1 MSVDAK
7 SQYRE
12 LPTDESLKSSKD
24 RTRAAKILRDGP
36 SGPQDQEWL
45 TDYFKNYSFPR
56 WTLAKNFQSISDFVK
71 EWRQFVA
78 NAKGESHKT
87 LLELTMTSMK
97 DFVSDSEYSPA
108 VRYNAIL
115 VIGLLN
121 EQEPEGGRKSV
132 LLPEALPILL
142 ENLKDPNQIDAVR
155 VGALVGLV
163 RHCQAIGSD
172 PAGNPSVTREL
183 LKIAKESD
191 HAGRSPAGHAWMR
204 VLAIDG
210 LGALKQVGTANEV
223 ADALAA
229 IVADK
234 SAKINVRT
242 AAVKALGGLNYAEGA
257 SGLKVKDLAVAVA
270 QVAADATAAELRRK
284 VETAT
289 PSLPGAGGMG
299 MPGMRGPMG
308 MGSGGMRGPMGMGSG
323 GMRGPMGMGSGGM
336 RGPMGMG
343 SGGMRGPMGMGSGGM
358 RGGAGMGPGA
368 AAGADEEEKGDEA
381 AENFRR
387 RTKGPVAAVIGALGK
402 KSSVANRPKTGLMS
416 LAAANTEDEEF
427 LVFLSGE
434 VEPLS
439 KALDDEK
446 SVYTE
451 LVKKVRPMKDG
462 LAAKLKKPMDEFRV
476 WQQKKAEKEAAKTRK
491 K

>member
-1 MSVDAK
+1 MFRFQLPGVLCWLRFTALAVLVGVVFVLPAGPVAAQTEKQDASAEAAPDEGSADAKPQPRRKPARVPDKTGVKPSGVSVDAK

-242 AAVKALGGLNYAEGA
+242 AAVKALGW
-257 SGLKVKDLAVAVA
+257 
-270 QVAADATAAELRRK
+270 TELRRRSERAESEGFGGGRCAGRRRRHRGRITLQSRDRDAFPARCRRHGYARYEGSDGHG
-284 VETAT
+284 VRRHE
-289 PSLPGAGGMG
+289 GANGHGV
-299 MPGMRGPMG
+299 RRHE
-308 MGSGGMRGPMGMGSG
+308 GSDGHGVRRHEGANGHGVRRHEGANGHGVRRHERRRWDGS
-323 GMRGPMGMGSGGM
+323 RCS
-336 RGPMGMG
+336 
-343 SGGMRGPMGMGSGGM
+343 S
-358 RGGAGMGPGA
+358 RGG
-368 AAGADEEEKGDEA
+368 
-381 AENFRR
+381 
-387 RTKGPVAAVIGALGK
+387 
-402 KSSVANRPKTGLMS
+402 
-416 LAAANTEDEEF
+416 
-427 LVFLSGE
+427 
-434 VEPLS
+434 
-439 KALDDEK
+439 
-446 SVYTE
+446 
-451 LVKKVRPMKDG
+451 
-462 LAAKLKKPMDEFRV
+462 
-476 WQQKKAEKEAAKTRK
+476 
-491 K
+491 